1 MVIAPPKMADYDH
14 GSNFRQLF
22 NATVC
27 FVIYDHLPKRTQRL
41 ARGALAG
48 AILLAVAV
56 MLIYTYYAVAM
67 ADDYCRA
74 GLPANL
80 DWLARVK
87 KLYMEWSGRW
97 AVHSLYVLTFPK
109 IAITSTSYSL
119 LLLFS
124 GPIWFLIFYITAH
137 ILFGNAMRR
146 GEKAFLALILTV
158 IFWAS
163 MPGPG
168 ETWYWLT
175 GSIEYQIPFLL
186 MSCCLLILTGSL
198 NSSSYI
204 KIISCIGAAILAVLV
219 TGFNELIGLLLLGLL
234 SVGIILS
241 LFWRRLDAAL
251 GFASVLGFTAIGLAV
266 NVLAPGTAVHAA
278 VSTNPYN
285 FSTAIRLV
293 FLEPGQSPLP
303 WLGQPS
309 MLWFTILVLTS
320 PGFLSRLPTW
330 VRTPRTSAVRLW
342 LVFVPL
348 IGLAAVHLTLLAADY
363 AQGVDAP
370 TRILNIAYA
379 VFLIGWFASLIPVG
393 LLSTETAVPD
403 QSLGKALHL
412 VAAVMLPVSIV
423 LGANV
428 MSGLS
433 SLRKTAREFAPAMAA
448 RQVMMRA
455 AAENNAHQG
464 GPIELSPI
472 ASNPKLFFWNDITED
487 PEDWRN
493 ECFAR
498 FYRVGSVRVSKP

>member
-1 MVIAPPKMADYDH
+1 
-14 GSNFRQLF
+14 
-22 NATVC
+22 
-27 FVIYDHLPKRTQRL
+27 
-41 ARGALAG
+41 
-48 AILLAVAV
+48 
-56 MLIYTYYAVAM
+56 MLVYTYYAVAM

-87 KLYMEWSGRW
+87 QLYMEWSGRW

-109 IAITSTSYSL
+109 IAITSISYSL

-137 ILFGNAMRR
+137 ILFGNAMRS

-158 IFWAS
+158 VFWAS

-186 MSCCLLILTGSL
+186 MGCCLLILTASV

-204 KIISCIGAAILAVLV
+204 KVISCVGAVILAALV
-219 TGFNELIGLLLLGLL
+219 TGFNELIGLLLLGFL
-234 SVGIILS
+234 SIGIMLS

-251 GFASVLGFTAIGLAV
+251 GFTIVLGFTVVGLAV
-266 NVLAPGTAVHAA
+266 NLLAPGTAVHAA

-285 FSTAIRLV
+285 FITAIRLV
-293 FLEPGQSPLP
+293 FLEPGQAPLP
-303 WLGQPS
+303 WLGQPAI
-309 MLWFTILVLTS
+309 LWLTVLVLTS

-330 VRTPRTSAVRLW
+330 VRTQFTPIVPFW
-342 LVFVPL
+342 LVLVPF

-370 TRILNIAYA
+370 ARILNIAYA
-379 VFLIGWFASLIPVG
+379 VFLIGWFASLIPLG
-393 LLSTETAVPD
+393 RLSSEHAVPD

-412 VAAVMLPVSIV
+412 VAAVMLPLSII
-423 LGANV
+423 LGTNV

-433 SLRKTAREFAPAMAA
+433 SLRKTVREFAPAVAA
-448 RQVMMRA
+448 RQVLMRA
-455 AAENNAHQG
+455 ATENNAHQG
-464 GPIELSPI
+464 DPIGVSPI
-472 ASNPKLFFWNDITED
+472 TSNPKLFFWSDVTED

-498 FYRVGSVRVSKP
+498 YYRVRAVRLLKP

>member
-1 MVIAPPKMADYDH
+1 M
-14 GSNFRQLF
+14 
-22 NATVC
+22 
-27 FVIYDHLPKRTQRL
+27 
-41 ARGALAG
+41 
-48 AILLAVAV
+48 
-56 MLIYTYYAVAM
+56 
-67 ADDYCRA
+67 
-74 GLPANL
+74 
-80 DWLARVK
+80 
-87 KLYMEWSGRW
+87 
-97 AVHSLYVLTFPK
+97 HSLYVLTFPK
-109 IAITSTSYSL
+109 IAITSISYSL

-186 MSCCLLILTGSL
+186 MSCCLLILTGGL
-198 NSSSYI
+198 NTSSYI

-278 VSTNPYN
+278 ASTNPYN

-309 MLWFTILVLTS
+309 MLSFTILSSTS

-330 VRTPRTSAVRLW
+330 VRTPRTSAVQLW

-370 TRILNIAYA
+370 TRILLFRHRVCRIPHRLVCVAY
-379 VFLIGWFASLIPVG
+379 
-393 LLSTETAVPD
+393 
-403 QSLGKALHL
+403 
-412 VAAVMLPVSIV
+412 
-423 LGANV
+423 
-428 MSGLS
+428 SGG
-433 SLRKTAREFAPAMAA
+433 T
-448 RQVMMRA
+448 
-455 AAENNAHQG
+455 
-464 GPIELSPI
+464 IEH
-472 ASNPKLFFWNDITED
+472 
-487 PEDWRN
+487 
-493 ECFAR
+493 
-498 FYRVGSVRVSKP
+498 